1 MCDPQLSGRGGA
13 GRAGAG
19 SAPYL
24 APEEWDSELGAPT
37 AASDAYAAAATV
49 CFAASG
55 QALFGA
61 KSVAQIMADV
71 VALGRFPEVPAS
83 VPEPLRSAVRGAL
96 VKHPVSGRGWRTCCG
111 RRGRAGEGRAGSV
124 VARCCCWCG
133 TWAGAAR

>member
-96 VKHPVSGRGWRTCCG
+96 VNEPGERTG
-111 RRGRAGEGRAGSV
+111 VADMLRAARESRLGVGETGGG
-124 VARCCCWCG
+124 VARCLCWQ
-133 TWAGAAR
+133 